1 MPALKAILARIR
13 KLQRKDRDRFL
24 SDISGLIHVGAN
36 TGQERYLY
44 AAYGLRVL
52 WIEPIPEIF
61 YKLVANIKAFPG
73 QRAVEDL
80 VTDRDGEEY
89 TFHISNN
96 SGLSSSILALKQHK
110 DIWPDVDYTESI
122 PLTSTT
128 LNSLLQRE
136 QIDPAEYQA
145 LIMDTQGSELLVLHG
160 AVPVLKNFQYI
171 KTEVADLLVDV
182 SQTGLAS
189 GLEFELFQPQ
199 GERPQEFY
207 ATLPIKIRVIGDYH
221 ELGDFVSGVASLP
234 RIVTVHNVR
243 IAKRKSKEAPLTMN
257 LIAKTY
263 RYLEQDERTQEA
275 GKK

>member
-1 MPALKAILARIR
+1 MSKMPALKAILARIR

-145 LIMDTQGSELLVLHG
+145 LIMDTQGLLPACRHQCIHDRAWL
-160 AVPVLKNFQYI
+160 Q
-171 KTEVADLLVDV
+171 
-182 SQTGLAS
+182 
-189 GLEFELFQPQ
+189 
-199 GERPQEFY
+199 
-207 ATLPIKIRVIGDYH
+207 RVIPPH
-221 ELGDFVSGVASLP
+221 V
-234 RIVTVHNVR
+234 
-243 IAKRKSKEAPLTMN
+243 RKSDRGWQL
-257 LIAKTY
+257 L
-263 RYLEQDERTQEA
+263 RYYLRQMIILHSTRGVPIHRTIRHNS
-275 GKK
+275 GTFCYPSTR